1 MASRREPVQD
11 DARSVIPEELPDLLV
26 ASRTRRL
33 EGGERPDRD
42 PTLASVRRGYFRPS
56 AEPLNTAQEHL
67 LRIHA
72 TAQARHLPVAFS
84 RASAAVLWGCPLM
97 RADLSRVHVAQPGR
111 SRRTTAGVSVH
122 RGAVPDGHFVELPS
136 GLVVTSREWTAIEI
150 AASLQLPN
158 VLVPLDHL
166 VRTLAESRRLTSPE
180 VVELLLDLVPGGMKA
195 RARAQRHLALAD
207 GRSGSAGESLSRGQ
221 MELLGVPKPD
231 LQVSFRR
238 EDGTGLDIVDFDWPE
253 LGVFGEFDGET
264 KYRDERMRS
273 GRSAEEVVWD
283 EKQREDR
290 LRRKRPGCARWVW
303 SDALDRS
310 RLARILAAAGVA
322 RSR

>member
-1 MASRREPVQD
+1 MTSAD
-11 DARSVIPEELPDLLV
+11 LPDVLV

-42 PTLASVRRGYFRPS
+42 PALDSVRRGYFRPHDLVLS
-56 AEPLNTAQEHL
+56 PAQQHL

-72 TAQARHLPVAFS
+72 TAQARSAPMAFS
-84 RASAAVLWGCPLM
+84 RMSAAILWGCPLM
-97 RADLSRVHVAQPGR
+97 QVDLARVHVAQPGR

-122 RGAVPDGHFVELPS
+122 RGAVPDEHFVELPS
-136 GLVVTSREWTAIEI
+136 GLVVTSREWTAIEV

-166 VRTLAESRRLTSPE
+166 VRDLAEARGTTHAE
-180 VVELLLDLVPGGMKA
+180 VMELLLDLVPAGMKA
-195 RARAQRHLALAD
+195 RSRALRHLGLAD

-231 LQVSFRR
+231 LQVSFPRD
-238 EDGTGLDIVDFDWPE
+238 DGSGSDVADFDWPE
-253 LGVFGEFDGET
+253 LGVFGEFDGEV
-264 KYRDERMRS
+264 KYRDERMRA
-273 GRSAEEVVWD
+273 GRSPEEVVWD
-283 EKQREDR
+283 EKLREDR

-303 SDALDRS
+303 RDALERS
-310 RLARILAAAGVA
+310 RLGRILAAAGVEA
-322 RSR
+322 RR